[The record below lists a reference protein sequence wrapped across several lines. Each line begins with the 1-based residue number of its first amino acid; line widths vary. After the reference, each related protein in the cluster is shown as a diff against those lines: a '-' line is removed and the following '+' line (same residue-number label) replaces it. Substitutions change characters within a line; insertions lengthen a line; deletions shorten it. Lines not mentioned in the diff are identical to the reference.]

1 MNLTNVCP
9 EIEDW
14 SLWHVF
20 MVLSGIVSIWFDKY
34 DDERNK
40 IGTVFS
46 KNSFVSESYYRQTNR
61 DSVRPSHGHDSNIS
75 QTRPEKFAVGFP
87 VWKL

>member
-14 SLWHVF
+14 SLRHVF
-20 MVLSGIVSIWFDKY
+20 KVFSGIVSIWFDKY

-46 KNSFVSESYYRQTNR
+46 KNSFVSESYYLRANR
-61 DSVRPSHGHDSNIS
+61 YSVRPSHGHHSNV
-75 QTRPEKFAVGFP
+75 A
-87 VWKL
+87 

>member
-20 MVLSGIVSIWFDKY
+20 MVFSGIVAIWLDKY

-46 KNSFVSESYYRQTNR
+46 
-61 DSVRPSHGHDSNIS
+61 
-75 QTRPEKFAVGFP
+75 
-87 VWKL
+87 